1 MRSKLT
7 SKQYAFCRAVASGAS
22 QADAYRDSYS
32 SLGMKPE
39 TVRREAHRL
48 MKNPNVTTML
58 GELSAA
64 ADAKVINDRIAD
76 RTEVL
81 ETLTRMM
88 RGEVEA
94 DGNRVRAAQLLAQAH
109 GLLKDRTELVVHERP
124 SDEVK
129 TELLRRLNELQKA

>member
-1 MRSKLT
+1 M
-7 SKQYAFCRAVASGAS
+7 S
-22 QADAYRDSYS
+22 QAQAYRQSYS
-32 SLGMKPE
+32 TSGMKPE
-39 TVRREAHRL
+39 TIRREAHRL

-58 GELSAA
+58 GELNAA

-109 GLLKDRTELVVHERP
+109 GLLKERTELVVHERA

>member
-1 MRSKLT
+1 MN
-7 SKQYAFCRAVASGAS
+7 
-22 QADAYRDSYS
+22 
-32 SLGMKPE
+32 
-39 TVRREAHRL
+39 
-48 MKNPNVTTML
+48 NPNVATMIS
-58 GELSAA
+58 ELNAA
-64 ADAKVINDRIAD
+64 ANTKVINDRIAD

-129 TELLRRLNELQKA
+129 IELLRRLNELQKA

>member
-1 MRSKLT
+1 
-7 SKQYAFCRAVASGAS
+7 
-22 QADAYRDSYS
+22 
-32 SLGMKPE
+32 
-39 TVRREAHRL
+39 
-48 MKNPNVTTML
+48 MKNPNVATMIANL
-58 GELSAA
+58 NAA
-64 ADAKVINDRIAD
+64 ADTKVINDRIAD
-76 RTEVL
+76 RTEAL

-109 GLLKDRTELVVHERP
+109 GLLKGRTELVVHERP

>member
-1 MRSKLT
+1 M
-7 SKQYAFCRAVASGAS
+7 S
-22 QADAYRDSYS
+22 QAEAYRQSYS
-32 SLGMKPE
+32 TSGMKPE
-39 TVRREAHRL
+39 TIRREAHRL

-58 GELSAA
+58 GELNAA

-109 GLLKDRTELVVHERP
+109 GLLKERTELVVHERP

>member
-1 MRSKLT
+1 M
-7 SKQYAFCRAVASGAS
+7 S
-22 QADAYRDSYS
+22 QAQAYRLSYS
-32 SLGMKPE
+32 TSGMKPE
-39 TVRREAHRL
+39 TIRREAHRL

-58 GELSAA
+58 GELNAA

-109 GLLKDRTELVVHERP
+109 GLPKDRTELVVHERP

>member
-1 MRSKLT
+1 MGFSR
-7 SKQYAFCRAVASGAS
+7 
-22 QADAYRDSYS
+22 ADAYRMSYEAQNKS
-32 SLGMKPE
+32 SAS
-39 TVRREAHRL
+39 VRREADRL
-48 MKNPNVTTML
+48 MKNPNVATMIA
-58 GELSAA
+58 ELNTA
-64 ADAKVINDRIAD
+64 ADTKVINDWIAD

-94 DGNRVRAAQLLAQAH
+94 DGNRVRAAQLLAQTH

>member
-1 MRSKLT
+1 
-7 SKQYAFCRAVASGAS
+7 
-22 QADAYRDSYS
+22 
-32 SLGMKPE
+32 
-39 TVRREAHRL
+39 

-58 GELSAA
+58 GELNAA

-88 RGEVEA
+88 RGEVKA

-109 GLLKDRTELVVHERP
+109 GLLKDRTELVVHERA